1 MLLLTRQQGQSVEI
15 DGEIKVTVVE
25 VRPGGVVMLGFEAPA
40 STRIVRSE
48 IRDRPKRDATGTGS
62 KVRR

>member
-25 VRPGGVVMLGFEAPA
+25 VRPGGVVMLGFQAPS
-40 STRIVRSE
+40 STHIVRSE
-48 IRDRPKRDATGTGS
+48 IRDRPKRNGSSAGS